1 MPTATAIIDLD
12 SEGPTIRRH
21 LYGHFTEHPGRCV
34 HGGLW
39 AGEDSPVPHEAGV
52 RQWYSSAKQPP
63 GRRRPGMSS
72 ARSTSTTSRH
82 P

>member
-1 MPTATAIIDLD
+1 VPTATAIINLGI
-12 SEGPTIRRH
+12 EGPTISRH
-21 LYGHFTEHPGRCV
+21 RYGHFTERPDRCV
-34 HGGLW
+34 HGGLRV
-39 AGEDSPVPHEAGV
+39 GEDSPVPHEAGV

-63 GRRRPGMSS
+63 GRRRSGMPS